1 MNKNII
7 IGISIISLVLAGAL
21 IYQFS
26 GSDEGGEVFS
36 LGAEKVEGFI
46 GSEKSTFLSNP
57 EVQKFFNEKGYDVDF
72 SKAGSIEMVGQ
83 GFGEESQFLWPSSQ
97 VALDLYES
105 NFGRGKSEIIFNS
118 PIVIYTWAEV
128 LESLETEGY
137 VEQIDKVW
145 FLTRFEDFIQGII
158 SQRSWKEIGVE
169 RLFGPSKII
178 FTDPTKSNS
187 GNMFVGLLANVLL
200 GEVAK
205 EEEIAS
211 VLPTI
216 KTMVENLGYLEHSTG
231 YLFEQYLQK
240 GMGSYPM
247 IVGYESQIVEFAI
260 NFPDA
265 WENLKD
271 KLRILYPVPTVW
283 SSHPFIAKDEP
294 AEEVLLHLQDPEI
307 QQLAWTSH
315 GFRSGLIS
323 IQNDPSDL
331 GMDFIP
337 KDIDFVQNMPRFTVM
352 EKILLELE

>member
-1 MNKNII
+1 MNKNVI
-7 IGISIISLVLAGAL
+7 IGVGIIAVVLIGAF
-21 IYQFS
+21 IFQMNSGDEDAVFFS
-26 GSDEGGEVFS
+26 A
-36 LGAEKVEGFI
+36 GAEKVEGFI

-57 EVQKFFNEKGYDVDF
+57 EVQKFFNDRGYDVSF
-72 SKAGSIEMVGQ
+72 SKAGSIEMVGR

-97 VALDLYES
+97 VALEIYQS

-118 PIVIYTWAEV
+118 PIVIYTWDEV
-128 LESLETEGY
+128 LSSLADQAY
-137 VEQIDKVW
+137 VEEQDGVW
-145 FLTRFEDFIQGII
+145 YLTKFEDFLQGII
-158 SQRSWKEIGVE
+158 QGKSWQDLGVK
-169 RLFGPSKII
+169 RLFGPAKII

-187 GNMFVGLLANVLL
+187 GNMFLGLMSNILL
-200 GEVAK
+200 GELATDERISGV
-205 EEEIAS
+205 I
-211 VLPTI
+211 PTI
-216 KTMVENLGYLEHSTG
+216 KSMIDNLGYLEHSTG

-247 IVGYESQIVEFAI
+247 IVGYESQIVEFAL
-260 NFPDA
+260 NFPEA

-283 SSHPFIAKDEP
+283 SSHPFIAKDE
-294 AEEVLLHLQDPEI
+294 ASEEILNLLKDPEI

-337 KDIDFVQNMPRFTVM
+337 KDIDFVQNMPRFIVM